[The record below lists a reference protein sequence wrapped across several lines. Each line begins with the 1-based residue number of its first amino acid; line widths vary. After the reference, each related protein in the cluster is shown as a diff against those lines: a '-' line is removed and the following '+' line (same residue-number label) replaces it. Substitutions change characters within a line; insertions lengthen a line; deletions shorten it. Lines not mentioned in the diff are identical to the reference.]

1 MQKTTF
7 ALAAALLTFGTA
19 APLSVSYAEEEQ
31 VERVEHYHFEQPKDK
46 DAAFTMLSTT
56 MDDITKTMT
65 SEGDLGEAKLE
76 EIHKDSYALEAATD
90 FLRSEGSTDAAL
102 VDSLD
107 EAVQAL
113 HYASE
118 NVEAE
123 QTKEW
128 FGKLGPILEQVYAS
142 KQASAPLEK
151 KDFYEIAIKDHAF
164 SPAEIRVPAGE
175 KVKLKVHNQDATPEE
190 FESHDLN
197 REKVIAGGQIAT
209 IFVGPLEPGKYHY
222 FGEFN
227 MDSAQGYIIAE

>member
-1 MQKTTF
+1 
-7 ALAAALLTFGTA
+7 
-19 APLSVSYAEEEQ
+19 
-31 VERVEHYHFEQPKDK
+31 
-46 DAAFTMLSTT
+46 
-56 MDDITKTMT
+56 MT